1 MTFIIEK
8 DGTISNLSVSNW
20 VNDAVAEKFK
30 KDLITTVLKT
40 LKGNYNHWNPW
51 KYKGNITKTEN
62 TLRVDFQ

>member
-8 DGTISNLSVSNW
+8 DVTISNLSVSNW

-30 KDLITTVLKT
+30 KDLITTALKT
-40 LKGNYNHWNPW
+40 LKGNYNHWNPG
-51 KYKGNITKTEN
+51 KYKGTITKIEN